1 MGLLFKS
8 QSAEVKWHG
17 LELKEDKVVL
27 RVCQKTHF
35 PTGRGEL
42 VDFTANAHNFIDT

>member
-8 QSAEVKWHG
+8 QSAKVKWHG
-17 LELKEDKVVL
+17 SELKKDKVVL
-27 RVCQKTHF
+27 QGCQKTHF

-42 VDFTANAHNFIDT
+42 VDFTASAHNLIAT